1 MANWNAPVIDEFR
14 ANQGEV
20 GGHWEGKKL
29 LLLTTIGAK
38 SGMERTNPLH
48 YLPDGERYVVFA
60 SKAGAHS
67 HPDWYYNIKANPEV
81 SIEVGSDV
89 IRVQARVLESTER
102 DELYAKQAA
111 RHSNFAEY
119 EKGTSRVIPVVAL
132 TPIP

>member
-1 MANWNAPVIDEFR
+1 M
-14 ANQGEV
+14 
-20 GGHWEGKKL
+20 

-48 YLPDGERYVVFA
+48 YLADGERYVVFA

-67 HPDWYYNIKANPEV
+67 HPDWYHNIKANPEV

-89 IRVQARVLESTER
+89 IRVQARILESAER
-102 DELYAKQAA
+102 DELYAEQAA

-119 EKGTSRVIPVVAL
+119 EKGTSRVIPAVAL